1 MKDYIESLQQ
11 LSKSQLLLLLAR
23 QRRQETERIAVVG
36 MACRF
41 PGGIDGPRQYWEV
54 LSAGRSVLAE
64 RGGIPKDSTGRPRW
78 NVSAPDL
85 APLAGLLAQGAY
97 LDAVDLFDAERF
109 GIPDEEA
116 RYMDPQQRL
125 LLTCAA
131 EALEDTAPFDRAEAR
146 VGVFAGVSTVEY
158 SFAALR
164 NGLGA
169 EGLSPYMGTGGALSA
184 TAARVATGLRLNGP
198 VLTVDTA
205 CSSALTAVHLAVSAL
220 RRGECD
226 VAVTGACHLTLAP
239 FTAGVFERA
248 GMLSPTG
255 RSRPF
260 DSEADGHVRG
270 EGCGVLVLKRE
281 RDAQAA
287 GDRPYALIKGSSLY
301 QHGDRPAMAAVSSVA
316 QRRVMAQALR
326 DAAVDP
332 HQVQYLEAQANG
344 SKLGGVIEAEAIAET
359 YRRATSDAPPLYLGS
374 AKANLGYLETAS
386 GAAGLIKTALAL
398 RNRVIPPQPGID
410 TPDPAV
416 PWDRTGLRLPRTAVP
431 WPEADSPM
439 AAVSSFG
446 FTGTHGHVLM
456 EGVADPEPRTAPRGT
471 AGQGRR
477 YWPDDNIWS

>member
-1 MKDYIESLQQ
+1 MKDYIESLQG
-11 LSKSQLLLLLAR
+11 LSKSQLVLLLAR
-23 QRRQETERIAVVG
+23 QHRQETERIAVVG

-41 PGGIDGPRQYWEV
+41 PGGIDGPQQYWDA
-54 LSAGRSVLAE
+54 LRTGRSVLAE
-64 RGGIPKDSTGRPRW
+64 AGGIPKDSTGRPRW

-116 RYMDPQQRL
+116 RHMDPQQRL
-125 LLTCAA
+125 LLACAA
-131 EALEDTAPFDRAEAR
+131 EALEDAAPFDPGEAR

-158 SFAALR
+158 GFAALR

-184 TAARVATGLRLNGP
+184 TAARVATGLGLNGP

-205 CSSALTAVHLAVSAL
+205 CSSALTATHLASSAL

-226 VAVTGACHLTLAP
+226 VAVVGACHLMLAP
-239 FTAGVFERA
+239 FTAGVFEQA

-281 RDAQAA
+281 RDARAA
-287 GDRPYALIKGSSLY
+287 GDRPYALIKGSGVY
-301 QHGDRPAMAAVSSVA
+301 QHGDRPTMAAVSSVA

-332 HQVQYLEAQANG
+332 HQVQYIEAQANG

-359 YRRATSDAPPLYLGS
+359 YRRAASDAPPLYLGS

-386 GAAGLIKTALAL
+386 GAAGLIKAALAL

-416 PWDRTGLRLPRTAVP
+416 PWDRTGLRLPRAAVP
-431 WPEADSPM
+431 WPEAESPM

-446 FTGTHGHVLM
+446 FTGTNAHVLM
-456 EGVADPEPRTAPRGT
+456 QGGEDLEPRPVPHST

-477 YWPDDNIWS
+477 HWPDDNIWG

>member
-1 MKDYIESLQQ
+1 
-11 LSKSQLLLLLAR
+11 
-23 QRRQETERIAVVG
+23 
-36 MACRF
+36 
-41 PGGIDGPRQYWEV
+41 
-54 LSAGRSVLAE
+54 
-64 RGGIPKDSTGRPRW
+64 
-78 NVSAPDL
+78 
-85 APLAGLLAQGAY
+85 
-97 LDAVDLFDAERF
+97 
-109 GIPDEEA
+109 
-116 RYMDPQQRL
+116 
-125 LLTCAA
+125 
-131 EALEDTAPFDRAEAR
+131 
-146 VGVFAGVSTVEY
+146 
-158 SFAALR
+158 
-164 NGLGA
+164 
-169 EGLSPYMGTGGALSA
+169 
-184 TAARVATGLRLNGP
+184 
-198 VLTVDTA
+198 
-205 CSSALTAVHLAVSAL
+205 
-220 RRGECD
+220 
-226 VAVTGACHLTLAP
+226 
-239 FTAGVFERA
+239 
-248 GMLSPTG
+248 
-255 RSRPF
+255 
-260 DSEADGHVRG
+260 
-270 EGCGVLVLKRE
+270 VLVLKRE

-416 PWDRTGLRLPRTAVP
+416 PW
-431 WPEADSPM
+431 PETDSPM

-446 FTGTHGHVLM
+446 FTGTHAHVLM